1 MAVVRADEI
10 WEERQA
16 SIDERRIRR
25 YTRIWRVI
33 TDDSFDGP
41 LAATSAAQIPPLY
54 FPYIEP
60 SGRIDIGSRVRQITP
75 VQESIDPRV
84 WKVRVEYSSEQPE
97 KTGQDPALRTED
109 PLARP
114 TEIDWDFQRYRKIVT
129 TGDLVDE
136 DDSILEANAA
146 ITNSAGIP
154 YDPPPEID
162 DSRLI
167 VTFARNEALFDVGV
181 ARDYQDAVNE
191 DDWSGV
197 LAGQVKLAIKAKST
211 FESGIQF
218 AKVTYQVEFRS
229 EGWNLQIPDVGY
241 EYLEDGVRKSII
253 LTDGTKPTQPV
264 PLDGNGRKRADDD
277 KIMHYRRYRV
287 YKRRPFSV
295 LSLP

>member
-1 MAVVRADEI
+1 MISGNILDLGCGARKTPGSIGLDRENLPGVDVVHDLGKYPYPLETSRFERIVMRHAAEHVDDVIRLMEEVHRIGKPGARVEI
-10 WEERQA
+10 YA
-16 SIDERRIRR
+16 PH
-25 YTRIWRVI
+25 YTSSNSYRDP
-33 TDDSFDGP
+33 THKHHFSLFSFDFFCGDR
-41 LAATSAAQIPPLY
+41 LEVI
-54 FPYIEP
+54 
-60 SGRIDIGSRVRQITP
+60 
-75 VQESIDPRV
+75 QERFGLGHS
-84 WKVRVEYSSEQPE
+84 
-97 KTGQDPALRTED
+97 LRH
-109 PLARP
+109 
-114 TEIDWDFQRYRKIVT
+114 
-129 TGDLVDE
+129 
-136 DDSILEANAA
+136 
-146 ITNSAGIP
+146 
-154 YDPPPEID
+154 
-162 DSRLI
+162 
-167 VTFARNEALFDVGV
+167 
-181 ARDYQDAVNE
+181 DAVFVNE